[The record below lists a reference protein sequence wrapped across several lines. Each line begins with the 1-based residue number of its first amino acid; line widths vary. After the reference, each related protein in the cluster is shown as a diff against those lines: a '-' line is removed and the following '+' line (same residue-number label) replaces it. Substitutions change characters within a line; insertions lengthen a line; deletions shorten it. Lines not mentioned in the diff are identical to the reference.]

1 MRRSRQRHQYILKT
15 ILLFLHHSRDTTMD
29 IQIFTFNLFQEHTM
43 VASKDGTHCIIVDP
57 GFYSDQEEKQFSDF
71 IEQGGLRP
79 EAILLTHGHIDH
91 IWGAAQ
97 AQNMYGGI
105 PVYMNAAD
113 RVVLDDNLVV
123 SAKYGLKAPGTD
135 FRGTDVNDGDIIE
148 TAGMKFKV
156 ITTPGHSPG
165 SVCYLEETEKIM
177 FTGDTLFAGT
187 IGRTD
192 LKFGNYDDEI
202 RSIMEKLIWLDA
214 SVEIYPGHGWS
225 STIARERMSN
235 PFLEPFNEKEELEGL
250 TPDELPHD

>member
-1 MRRSRQRHQYILKT
+1 
-15 ILLFLHHSRDTTMD
+15 MD

-43 VASKDGTHCIIVDP
+43 VASKDGSRCIIVDP
-57 GFYSDQEEKQFSDF
+57 GFYSENESRQFFDT
-71 IEQGGLRP
+71 IEQKGFKP

-97 AQNMYGGI
+97 AQERFGGI
-105 PVYMNAAD
+105 PVYMNDAD
-113 RVVLDDNLVV
+113 EVVLEDNIKI
-123 SAKYGLKAPGTD
+123 SSRFGQKAPEIG
-135 FRGTDVNDGDIIE
+135 FKRIAVNDSDILE
-148 TAGMKFKV
+148 LAGMSFKV

-165 SVCYLEETEKIM
+165 SVCYLEESEKVM

-192 LKFGNYDDEI
+192 LEHGDYDNEI
-202 RSIMEKLIWLDA
+202 RSIMEKLIWLDG
-214 SVEIYPGHGWS
+214 EIRIFPGHGGS

-250 TPDELPHD
+250 ASDELSHN